1 MNTEEIKARQR
12 EERERC
18 TRAIVE
24 STAKKKLIVAGAG
37 TGKTFTFG
45 RVIDHRKGG
54 KHLAVTFIRKL
65 VADMDVALK
74 GNAEVKTF
82 HAFCKKVLHQKHG
95 ALELVHF
102 LPEIVQN
109 DALLLGMGEI
119 DFATKFRILED
130 DSLIKF
136 YLERADYYGAVGFD
150 DSVYRLLK
158 EIQKAPEILPNF
170 DQIVVDEFQ
179 DFNPLEVA
187 FINELSK
194 KGDILI
200 VGDDDQAVYD
210 DRSASPAHLRKLYSS
225 PEFKRFELPFCGR
238 CPQAVVDATNSL
250 IDTAMREGHLRGR
263 IAKRYECFLDDKEI
277 DNGKYPKIVTA
288 NCTTAKNIPKYIHRE
303 IEGIDKD
310 DIRESH
316 LEGSEYPTVLIV
328 GKGHYLREIEKQLR
342 PLHKQITY
350 TPSSSIACGICD
362 AYSHVIPNDKSNV
375 GWRIL
380 MELCLD
386 ESMRQSIIK
395 ASVGGKML
403 VDLLPRDFI
412 ERHLRLIE
420 LARAVSS
427 KEVAFAEIEGEMS
440 RSLGKEFTQQLST
453 FLEKGDVVVPGID
466 EKLPTISLT
475 TFKGCKG
482 LSAGHVFI
490 VGVHNECMPKDN
502 GHIDD
507 VEISQFIVAL
517 TRTRKRCHI
526 LSNDWWAGPR
536 KKKGW
541 IPPFERSELINWI
554 PKRLIEDRGKLRAA
568 DLK

>member
-1 MNTEEIKARQR
+1 MNPEEIKARQR

-18 TRAIVE
+18 IRAIVE

-102 LPEIVQN
+102 LPEIVQK
-109 DALLLGMGEI
+109 DAVLLGLGEI
-119 DFATKFRILED
+119 DFPTKFRMLED

-210 DRSASPAHLRKLYSS
+210 DRSASPAHLRKLYVSS
-225 PEFKRFELPFCGR
+225 EFKRFDLPFCGR
-238 CPQAVVDATNSL
+238 CPEVVVDATNSL
-250 IDTAMREGHLRGR
+250 IQAAIHEGHLRGR
-263 IAKRYECFLDDKEI
+263 IAKRYECFLDDKEV
-277 DNGKYPKIVTA
+277 DSRKYPKIVTA
-288 NCTTAKNIPKYIHRE
+288 NCTTGKNIAKYIHRE
-303 IEGIDKD
+303 IGCIDKD
-310 DIRESH
+310 DLRESH
-316 LEGSEYPTVLIV
+316 SEGSEYPTVLIV
-328 GKGHYLREIEKQLR
+328 GKGHYLREIEKHLR
-342 PLHKQITY
+342 PLHKQIAY

-362 AYSHVIPNDKSNV
+362 AYSNLIPNDKSNL

-380 MELCLD
+380 MELFLD
-386 ESMRQSIIK
+386 EGVRQRMIK
-395 ASVGGKML
+395 ASLDGKML
-403 VDLLPRDFI
+403 IDLLPEGFI

-420 LARAVSS
+420 LARAVRS
-427 KEVAFAEIEGEMS
+427 KEVPFADVTDEMNQSIGE
-440 RSLGKEFTQQLST
+440 EFTQQVSS
-453 FLEKGDVVVPGID
+453 FLEKSDVVVSEID
-466 EKLPTISLT
+466 KELPTICLT

-502 GHIDD
+502 GHIND
-507 VEISQFIVAL
+507 VEISQFIVTL

-536 KKKGW
+536 NKKGW
-541 IPPFERSELINWI
+541 IPAFERSELINWI
-554 PKRLIEDRGKLRAA
+554 PKALIEDRGKLRAA

>member
-1 MNTEEIKARQR
+1 MNREDIKARQR

-24 STAKKKLIVAGAG
+24 SKARKKLIVAGAG

-45 RVIDHRKGG
+45 LVIDHRKGG
-54 KHLAVTFIRKL
+54 RHLAVTFIRKL
-65 VADMDVALK
+65 VADMDIALK

-82 HAFCKKVLHQKHG
+82 HAFCKKVLHQEHG
-95 ALELVHF
+95 SLELVHF
-102 LPEIVQN
+102 LPEIVQK

-119 DFATKFRILED
+119 DFATKFRMLKD
-130 DSLIKF
+130 DSLLGF
-136 YLERADYYGAVGFD
+136 YLQRAEYYGAGGFD
-150 DSVYRLLK
+150 DSVYRLLR
-158 EIQKAPEILPNF
+158 EIQKAPEILSNF

-187 FINELSK
+187 FINELAK

-210 DRSASPAHLRKLYSS
+210 DRSASPTHLRKLYASS
-225 PEFKRFELPFCGR
+225 EFKRFELPFCGR
-238 CPQAVVDATNSL
+238 CPQVVVDATNGL
-250 IDTAMREGHLRGR
+250 IEAAIRQGHLQGR
-263 IAKRYECFLDDKEI
+263 IPKRYECFLDDKEP
-277 DNGKYPKIVTA
+277 DSKKYPKIVTA
-288 NCTTAKNIPKYIHRE
+288 NCTTGKNIAKYIHRE
-303 IEGIDKD
+303 IEGIDED

-316 LEGSEYPTVLIV
+316 LEESEYPTVLIV

-342 PLHKQITY
+342 SLHKQIAY
-350 TPSSSIACGICD
+350 TPTSSVACGICD
-362 AYSHVIPNDKSNV
+362 AYSSLIPNETSNL

-380 MELCLD
+380 IELFLD
-386 ESMRQSIIK
+386 QEMRQRIIK
-395 ASVGGKML
+395 ASVDGKRLMDL
-403 VDLLPRDFI
+403 VPEDFI
-412 ERHLRLIE
+412 ERHLRLVN
-420 LARAVSS
+420 LARAVRS
-427 KEVAFAEIEGEMS
+427 KDAPFADVADEMS
-440 RSLGKEFTQQLST
+440 CSLGKELTEQVST
-453 FLEKGDVVVPGID
+453 FLEKSDAVAPLINK
-466 EKLPTISLT
+466 KLPTICLT

-502 GHIDD
+502 GHVND

-526 LSNDWWAGPR
+526 LSNDWWAAPR
-536 KKKGW
+536 NKKGW
-541 IPPFERSELINWI
+541 IPRFERSELINWI
-554 PKRLIEDRGKLRAA
+554 PMRLIEDRGELRAA